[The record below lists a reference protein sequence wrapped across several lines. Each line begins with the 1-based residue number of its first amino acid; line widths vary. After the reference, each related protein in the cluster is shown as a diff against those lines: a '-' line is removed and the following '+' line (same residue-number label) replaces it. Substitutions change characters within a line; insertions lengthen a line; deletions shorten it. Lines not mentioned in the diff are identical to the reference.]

1 VFEARRV
8 VDRTVDSQSLVRFD
22 DNAYSVPVQYAHRKL
37 LVVAAVEEVRLIYQD
52 RLAAKHPRCWE
63 RERTFFD
70 PIHYLA
76 LLERKPGGFDY
87 ARPLEQW
94 GLSECFSLLRRRL
107 EALNPSSGTR
117 DFIRVLLLL
126 ERCSLAQLTSAVEY
140 ALDIDVIDADSIRT
154 IIEHRQDEP
163 VKLFPLDGRPHLA
176 HVQVETTEVASYQ
189 ALLGEVTL

>member
-1 VFEARRV
+1 
-8 VDRTVDSQSLVRFD
+8 
-22 DNAYSVPVQYAHRKL
+22 
-37 LVVAAVEEVRLIYQD
+37 
-52 RLAAKHPRCWE
+52 LAAKHSRCWE
-63 RERTFFD
+63 REKTFFE

-94 GLSECFSLLRRRL
+94 GLPECFSLLRRRL
-107 EALNPSSGTR
+107 EALSSSSGTR
-117 DFIRVLLLL
+117 DYIRVLRLL
-126 ERCSLAQLTSAVEY
+126 ERASLAQLTSAVEY

-176 HVQVETTEVASYQ
+176 HVQVESTEAASYQ
-189 ALLGEVTL
+189 ALLGEATP